1 MTNTILNSDKH
12 MKKLMIA
19 ALMLLGTSAAFAGDS
34 EPLKAILKA
43 KTYAEAEQLV
53 KSSLDQLASAEE
65 KAKAYNHL
73 TKLAL
78 EKFDKENAVQTAN
91 IAAQVAKTPLT
102 PYDTLGFYEAAYN
115 ATVNGL
121 ECMKYDSQPNAKG
134 AIKPKFTETL
144 KPLISNT
151 RMQLVTAGNHFAGAG
166 DKDGVLKYW
175 GTFLDSDNNPVFAAS
190 KPMEKPFLGQVAY
203 YTAQYANQA
212 QDYERAEKYADIALQ
227 DSAMKEKALIF
238 KYAMAQRNLK
248 THEDSVKYVKSI
260 EELYQ
265 KEPDNE
271 MAFGTLCN
279 MYNDLHMTAEL
290 KTVIENKLATN
301 PDNFTAWALKGQTLM
316 NQNTTSENP
325 NWDECIDA
333 LKKAVDIDGTNPVI
347 LTYLGFS
354 INAKASQVNGDRAA
368 QKALYKESMG
378 YLERAKEIDPNRE
391 RANWA
396 YPLYQCYYLVYAASD
411 PRTLEMEKLLK
422 NN

>member
-1 MTNTILNSDKH
+1 MR
-12 MKKLMIA
+12 KLMIA
-19 ALMLLGTSAAFAGDS
+19 ALMMLGTSAAFAGDS
-34 EPLKAILKA
+34 ETLKAILKA

-53 KSSLDQLASAEE
+53 KAGLDQLVSSEE

-78 EKFDKENAVQTAN
+78 EKFDSENAIQTAN
-91 IAAQVAKTPLT
+91 MAALVSKTPVT

-121 ECMKYDSQPNAKG
+121 ECIKYDSQPNAKG
-134 AIKPKFTETL
+134 AIKPKFTEAL

-151 RMQLVTAGNHFAGAG
+151 RLQLITAGNHYAGLG

-175 GTFLDSDNNPVFAAS
+175 GAFLDSDNNPLFAAS
-190 KPMEKPFLGQVAY
+190 KPMEAQFLGQVAY
-203 YTAQYANQA
+203 YTAQFANQDK
-212 QDYERAEKYADIALQ
+212 QYDRAEKYADIAMQ
-227 DSAMKEKALIF
+227 DSTMREKAQIF

-248 THEDSVKYVKSI
+248 THEDSVKYVSQI

-265 KEPDNE
+265 REPDNE

-279 MYNDLHMTAEL
+279 MYNDLKMTDKL
-290 KTVIENKLATN
+290 KATIQEKLDKDPQN
-301 PDNFTAWALKGQTLM
+301 YTAWALKGQTLM
-316 NQNTTSENP
+316 NQNTTAENP

-333 LKKAVDIDGTNPVI
+333 FKKAVEIDGTNPVI

-354 INAKASQVNGDRAA
+354 INSKAAQANDRVA
-368 QKALYKESMG
+368 QKALYKESME
-378 YLERAKEIDPNRE
+378 YLERAKEIDPERE

-411 PRTLEMEKLLK
+411 PRTVEMEKLLK
-422 NN
+422 GNQ

>member
-1 MTNTILNSDKH
+1 

-34 EPLKAILKA
+34 EPLKAILKS

-53 KSSLDQLASAEE
+53 KANLNNLANAEE
-65 KAKAYNHL
+65 KAKAYNQL

-78 EKFDKENAVQTAN
+78 EKFDKENAIQTAN
-91 IAAQVAKTPLT
+91 MAAVVAKTEVT

-121 ECMKYDSQPNAKG
+121 ECIKYDSQPNAKG
-134 AIKPKFTETL
+134 AVKPKFTETL
-144 KPLISNT
+144 KPLIANT
-151 RMQLVTAGNHFAGAG
+151 RLQLITDCNHYAGLG

-175 GTFLDSDNNPVFAAS
+175 GTFLDSDDNPLFAMS
-190 KPMEKPFLGQVAY
+190 KAMEKQFIGQVAY

-212 QDYERAEKYADIALQ
+212 QDYERAEKYANIAME
-227 DSAMKEKALIF
+227 DSAMREKAMIF

-260 EELYQ
+260 EELYE
-265 KEPDNE
+265 KEPNND
-271 MAFGTLCN
+271 MAFGTLCT
-279 MYNDLHMTAEL
+279 MYNEL
-290 KTVIENKLATN
+290 NMNTELRALIDRKLAQDPN
-301 PDNFTAWALKGQTLM
+301 NYTAWALKGQALM
-316 NQNTTSENP
+316 NQNTTAEKP

-333 LKKAVDIDGTNPVI
+333 FKKAIEIDGTNPVT

-354 INAKASQVNGDRAA
+354 LNSKAAQINGDRAA

-422 NN
+422 SK

>member
-1 MTNTILNSDKH
+1 

-34 EPLKAILKA
+34 EALKAILKA
-43 KTYAEAEQLV
+43 KTYAEAEQLM
-53 KSSLDQLASAEE
+53 KSSLDQLTSAEE
-65 KAKAYNHL
+65 KAKAYNQL

-121 ECMKYDSQPNAKG
+121 ECIKYDSQPNAKG
-134 AIKPKFTETL
+134 AVKPKFTETL
-144 KPLISNT
+144 KPLIANT
-151 RMQLVTAGNHFAGAG
+151 RMQLVTAGNHYAGAG

-175 GTFLDSDNNPVFAAS
+175 GTFLDTDDNPLFAAS
-190 KPMEKPFLGQVAY
+190 KPMEVPFLGQVAY

-212 QDYERAEKYADIALQ
+212 QDYARAEKYADIALQ
-227 DSAMKEKALIF
+227 DSSMKEKALVF

-279 MYNDLHMTAEL
+279 MYNDLRMNTEL
-290 KTVIENKLATN
+290 KALIENKLASDPN
-301 PDNFTAWALKGQTLM
+301 NFTAWALKGQTLM

-333 LKKAVDIDGTNPVI
+333 FKKAVDIDGTNPVI

-354 INAKASQVNGDRAA
+354 INAKAAQVNGDRAA

-378 YLERAKEIDPNRE
+378 YLERAKEIDPSRE

-422 NN
+422 SN